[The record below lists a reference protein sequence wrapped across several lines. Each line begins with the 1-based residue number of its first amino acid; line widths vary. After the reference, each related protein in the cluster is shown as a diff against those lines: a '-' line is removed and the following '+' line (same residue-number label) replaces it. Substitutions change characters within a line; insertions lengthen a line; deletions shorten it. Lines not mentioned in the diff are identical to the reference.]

1 MSVKVKGTLHIKYSF
16 WGLGKTIIP
25 SWKERKPTLMEDHGL
40 SGESGRV
47 SQSFIP
53 SHFQGMYHLQME
65 QMETQAMGN
74 TQRQGKQ
81 KWG

>member
-1 MSVKVKGTLHIKYSF
+1 
-16 WGLGKTIIP
+16 
-25 SWKERKPTLMEDHGL
+25 MEDLGCLETQAQLHSL
-40 SGESGRV
+40 SFSGYV
-47 SQSFIP
+47 SP
-53 SHFQGMYHLQME
+53 SDE